1 MLHVVRDSEGVWLTD
16 KPDPADEVLHVAT
29 NQFEAEAAL
38 CRYVSHAD

>member
-29 NQFEAEAAL
+29 NQSEAEAAL